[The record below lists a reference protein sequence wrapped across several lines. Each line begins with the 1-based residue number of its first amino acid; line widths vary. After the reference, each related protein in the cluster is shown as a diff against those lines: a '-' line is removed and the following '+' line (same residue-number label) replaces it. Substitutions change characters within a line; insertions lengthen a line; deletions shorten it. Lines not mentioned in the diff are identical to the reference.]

1 MNTCS
6 IGTFSAREEE
16 SHTVTIRQDVH
27 DCKLGPLHED
37 NARALTVETLD
48 AEALKE

>member
-16 SHTVTIRQDVH
+16 SHTVAIRQDVH
-27 DCKLGPLHED
+27 DCKLGPVHEY
-37 NARALTVETLD
+37 NARALTVETH
-48 AEALKE
+48 AAKALKK